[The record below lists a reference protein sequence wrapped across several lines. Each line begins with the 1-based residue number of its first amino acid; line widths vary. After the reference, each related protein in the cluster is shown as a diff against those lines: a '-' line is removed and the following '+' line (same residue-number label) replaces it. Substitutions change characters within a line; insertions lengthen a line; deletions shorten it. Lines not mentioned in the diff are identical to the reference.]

1 MSDIIIRRCATC
13 RQKVFV
19 TDHGTIEPI
28 GAARIV
34 KVTAD
39 GDTHV
44 ACVCG
49 RIEVWTRRRTPAVVR

>member
-1 MSDIIIRRCATC
+1 MSDVLIRRCATC

-19 TDHGTIEPI
+19 ADHGDVEPI

-39 GDTHV
+39 GDTQV
-44 ACVCG
+44 QCVCG
-49 RIEVWTRRRTPAVVR
+49 RIESWTRRRNPAVVR